1 MALIKCPEC
10 GKMIS
15 DMTDKCTDCGYPI
28 YLMKRTIKKCPFC
41 GGINYGYDST
51 CKNCG
56 GELELEPED
65 TKLNSVSQS
74 YRIKHQSEKIQENI
88 RVVTIYGKAVNK
100 YVALLLCIF
109 FGYFGAH
116 KFYEGKILLGVL
128 YFFTGGLCGIGVI
141 IDFITL
147 LFKPNPYYA

>member
-1 MALIKCPEC
+1 MVQCSVADYEAS

-15 DMTDKCTDCGYPI
+15 DMTDKCTDCGYTI

-74 YRIKHQSEKIQENI
+74 YRIKHQS
-88 RVVTIYGKAVNK
+88 
-100 YVALLLCIF
+100 
-109 FGYFGAH
+109 
-116 KFYEGKILLGVL
+116 
-128 YFFTGGLCGIGVI
+128 
-141 IDFITL
+141 
-147 LFKPNPYYA
+147 